1 MTLQQLRFLIAVAE
15 NGSINAAAQNLYTAQ
30 SNISSAIKSLEGEL
44 GISIFTRSSRGVML
58 TSDGTELLGYARQVV
73 EQANM
78 LEARYEHNEAPQERL
93 AVSAQHYAFSVQAFI
108 NVVEAC
114 DAQKFEF
121 TMRETTTAQIIDDV
135 RAFRSEV
142 GILYLDDFNRRVLEK
157 AFADARV
164 SFHPLFN
171 ARVHVF
177 VSESHPLARK
187 PSICLEDLVPYTR
200 YSFEQGTSNS
210 FYFSEEPF
218 SHIPCAQYTRIGPW
232 NPHQPAHH
240 IKRIRTVHRR
250 AFERN
255 AVGHGEHPAQ
265 RRCAHACWLH
275 RARRATARTNPH
287 AIPLRAATHH
297 RRCRP
302 QRSRLDR
309 GGRHERLRPQAI
321 GYNLRLPRPLRV
333 FDLNAHELKGYL
345 AKACAM

>member
-15 NGSINAAAQNLYTAQ
+15 SGSINAAAQNLYTAQ
-30 SNISSAIKSLEGEL
+30 SNISSAVKSLEGEL

-58 TSDGTELLGYARQVV
+58 TADGTELLGYARQVV

-78 LEARYEHNEAPQERL
+78 LEARYEHNEAPQARL

-114 DAQKFEF
+114 DDEKFEF

-177 VSESHPLARK
+177 VSEHHPLAAK
-187 PSICLEDLVPYTR
+187 PSIRLEDLAPYTR

-210 FYFSEEPF
+210 FYFSEEPY
-218 SHIPCAQYTRIGPW
+218 SYIPCAR
-232 NPHQPAHH
+232 N
-240 IKRIRTVHRR
+240 IRVSDRGT
-250 AFERN
+250 
-255 AVGHGEHPAQ
+255 
-265 RRCAHACWLH
+265 L
-275 RARRATARTNPH
+275 TNLLTTSNGY
-287 AIPLRAATHH
+287 ALSTGVLSTEMQSGMASIPLAEDAHMLVGYIVH
-297 RRCRP
+297 DERRPTPILTQYLSELR
-302 QRSRLDR
+302 RIIADADR
-309 GGRHERLRPQAI
+309 NGAVLIAEDGA
-321 GYNLRLPRPLRV
+321 
-333 FDLNAHELKGYL
+333 DA
-345 AKACAM
+345 

>member
-15 NGSINAAAQNLYTAQ
+15 SGSINAAAQNLYTAQ
-30 SNISSAIKSLEGEL
+30 SNISSAVKSLEGEL

-58 TSDGTELLGYARQVV
+58 TADGTELLGYARQVV

-78 LEARYEHNEAPQERL
+78 LEARYERNEAPQARL

-114 DAQKFEF
+114 DDEKFEF

-177 VSESHPLARK
+177 VSEHHPLAAK
-187 PSICLEDLVPYTR
+187 PSICLEDLAPYTR

-210 FYFSEEPF
+210 FYFSEEPY
-218 SHIPCAQYTRIGPW
+218 SYIPCAR
-232 NPHQPAHH
+232 N
-240 IKRIRTVHRR
+240 IRVSDRGT
-250 AFERN
+250 
-255 AVGHGEHPAQ
+255 
-265 RRCAHACWLH
+265 L
-275 RARRATARTNPH
+275 TNLLTTSNGY
-287 AIPLRAATHH
+287 ALSTGVLSTEMQSGMASIPLAEDAHMLVGYIVH
-297 RRCRP
+297 DERRPTPILTQYLSELR
-302 QRSRLDR
+302 RIIADADR
-309 GGRHERLRPQAI
+309 NGAVLIAEDGA
-321 GYNLRLPRPLRV
+321 
-333 FDLNAHELKGYL
+333 DA
-345 AKACAM
+345 

>member
-1 MTLQQLRFLIAVAE
+1 
-15 NGSINAAAQNLYTAQ
+15 
-30 SNISSAIKSLEGEL
+30 
-44 GISIFTRSSRGVML
+44 
-58 TSDGTELLGYARQVV
+58 
-73 EQANM
+73 M

-218 SHIPCAQYTRIGPW
+218 SHIPCAR
-232 NPHQPAHH
+232 N
-240 IKRIRTVHRR
+240 IRVSDRGT
-250 AFERN
+250 
-255 AVGHGEHPAQ
+255 
-265 RRCAHACWLH
+265 L
-275 RARRATARTNPH
+275 TNLLTTSNGY
-287 AIPLRAATHH
+287 ALSTGVLSSEMQSGMASIPLKEDAHMLVGYIVH
-297 RRCRP
+297 DERRPAPILTQYLSELR
-302 QRSRLDR
+302 RIIADADR
-309 GGRHERLRPQAI
+309 NGAVLIAEDGTS
-321 GYNLRLPRPLRV
+321 V
-333 FDLNAHELKGYL
+333 
-345 AKACAM
+345 

>member
-15 NGSINAAAQNLYTAQ
+15 NGSINAAVQNLYTAQ

-218 SHIPCAQYTRIGPW
+218 SHIPCAR
-232 NPHQPAHH
+232 N
-240 IKRIRTVHRR
+240 IRVSDRGT
-250 AFERN
+250 
-255 AVGHGEHPAQ
+255 
-265 RRCAHACWLH
+265 L
-275 RARRATARTNPH
+275 TNLLTTSNGY
-287 AIPLRAATHH
+287 ALSTGVLSSEMQSGMASIPLKEDAHMLVGYIVH
-297 RRCRP
+297 DERRPAPILTQYLSELR
-302 QRSRLDR
+302 RIIADADR
-309 GGRHERLRPQAI
+309 NGAVLIAEDGTSA
-321 GYNLRLPRPLRV
+321 
-333 FDLNAHELKGYL
+333 
-345 AKACAM
+345 

>member
-1 MTLQQLRFLIAVAE
+1 
-15 NGSINAAAQNLYTAQ
+15 
-30 SNISSAIKSLEGEL
+30 
-44 GISIFTRSSRGVML
+44 ML

-218 SHIPCAQYTRIGPW
+218 SHIPCAR
-232 NPHQPAHH
+232 N
-240 IKRIRTVHRR
+240 IRVSDRGT
-250 AFERN
+250 
-255 AVGHGEHPAQ
+255 
-265 RRCAHACWLH
+265 L
-275 RARRATARTNPH
+275 TNLLTTSNGY
-287 AIPLRAATHH
+287 ALSTGVLSSEMQSGMASIPLKEDAHMLVGYIVH
-297 RRCRP
+297 DERRPAPILTQYLSELR
-302 QRSRLDR
+302 RIIADADR
-309 GGRHERLRPQAI
+309 NGAVLIAEDGTSA
-321 GYNLRLPRPLRV
+321 
-333 FDLNAHELKGYL
+333 
-345 AKACAM
+345 

>member
-15 NGSINAAAQNLYTAQ
+15 SGSINAAAQNLYTAQ
-30 SNISSAIKSLEGEL
+30 SNISSAVKSLEGEL

-58 TSDGTELLGYARQVV
+58 TADGTELLGYARQVV

-78 LEARYEHNEAPQERL
+78 LEARYEHNEAPQARL

-114 DAQKFEF
+114 DDEKFEF

-177 VSESHPLARK
+177 VSEHHPLAAK
-187 PSICLEDLVPYTR
+187 PSICLEDLAPYTR

-210 FYFSEEPF
+210 FYFSEEPY
-218 SHIPCAQYTRIGPW
+218 SYIPCAR
-232 NPHQPAHH
+232 N
-240 IKRIRTVHRR
+240 IRVSDRGT
-250 AFERN
+250 
-255 AVGHGEHPAQ
+255 
-265 RRCAHACWLH
+265 L
-275 RARRATARTNPH
+275 TNLLTTSNGY
-287 AIPLRAATHH
+287 ALSTGVLSTEMQSGMASIPLAEDAHMLVGYIVH
-297 RRCRP
+297 DERRPTPILTQYLSELR
-302 QRSRLDR
+302 RIIADADR
-309 GGRHERLRPQAI
+309 NGAVLIAEDGA
-321 GYNLRLPRPLRV
+321 
-333 FDLNAHELKGYL
+333 DA
-345 AKACAM
+345 